1 MNTKLMFLSKVP
13 ANVIFAYQGSYW
25 IKGRFD
31 RTTRRYWCTR
41 LSLYGAII
49 SSRDDKLLSS
59 CAYVLPIMVC
69 NYD

>member
-1 MNTKLMFLSKVP
+1 MNTKLIFLSKVP
-13 ANVIFAYQGSYW
+13 SNVVFAYQGSYW

-41 LSLYGAII
+41 LSLYGSHI
-49 SSRDDKLLSS
+49 SSLDDKLLTS
-59 CAYVLPIMVC
+59 CAYVLPLMVC